1 MLARLKSTMLVLAVH
16 PHSPAVAS
24 EGAGGGPAPLPPWML
39 DPAAPPHVRAAQLV
53 AAMTV
58 DEKVALMHGSRL
70 SKTKECG
77 NCPFGKGANDCYTG
91 NACGTARLGIPTIRQ
106 NDGPQG
112 FRMGGAR
119 FGMPDLHST
128 AWPAAITIAA
138 SFDPSVA
145 ATWGESMGSEFYG
158 LGANVQLGPGLCVA
172 RIPTGGRN
180 FEYLSG
186 EDPYLGSVLAG
197 PVIVGIQSQGV
208 IANAKHYVDNNQET
222 ERFGITEVV
231 DERTQWEVYYPPFQA
246 AVDVSEQSRHATRA
260 TKAY

>member
-1 MLARLKSTMLVLAVH
+1 
-16 PHSPAVAS
+16 
-24 EGAGGGPAPLPPWML
+24 
-39 DPAAPPHVRAAQLV
+39 
-53 AAMTV
+53 
-58 DEKVALMHGSRL
+58 
-70 SKTKECG
+70 
-77 NCPFGKGANDCYTG
+77 
-91 NACGTARLGIPTIRQ
+91 
-106 NDGPQG
+106 
-112 FRMGGAR
+112 
-119 FGMPDLHST
+119 
-128 AWPAAITIAA
+128 
-138 SFDPSVA
+138 
-145 ATWGESMGSEFYG
+145 MGSEFYG

-246 AVDVSEQSRHATRA
+246 AVDVSEQSRHTARA
-260 TKAY
+260 NKAY